1 MPFQTIPILQNWN
14 SLYIFA
20 FTING
25 IIMIELPPILSDSL
39 KVLDWTTL
47 SESDI
52 IYLNKL
58 QDDYVYWNDI
68 KYKKAPSGIDGVD
81 LWAFLKKLRESKSIN
96 VYLPYRLSFSLTNKM
111 MRLCHEFDM
120 KFGGV
125 WGSES
130 IIPQTNRERYL
141 VGSIMEEAISS
152 SQMEGAS
159 TTRKVAKEMLRK
171 KIAPKDKSQRM
182 IYNNYQTIN
191 FLSSHIDKPLSIELI
206 CKIHSLITDQTLDN
220 PEDSG
225 RFRENNDVVVGNA
238 ITGEVVHTP
247 PDYLEI
253 VKAMQWLVR
262 FANTNDARYFIHP
275 VIKAVIVHFF
285 ISYIHP
291 FVDGNGRTAR
301 ALFHWYMLKEGY
313 WLTEYLS
320 ISRII
325 YQSKASYEK
334 AFLKVEADN
343 NDMGYFITY
352 HLDALNKSFEDLK
365 KYISKKTAEQ
375 KDMSRL
381 LRIGNINQRQAE
393 IIYMFL
399 ENEKLVL
406 TVKDVTA
413 RLLVSPTTAKH
424 DIQGLVNKGILSEI
438 SFNKQKRGYIQG
450 PSFSSAI
457 DKVN

>member
-1 MPFQTIPILQNWN
+1 
-14 SLYIFA
+14 
-20 FTING
+20 
-25 IIMIELPPILSDSL
+25 MIEHPPLLTDSF
-39 KVLDWTTL
+39 KSLDWTTL
-47 SESDI
+47 CEPDI

-58 QDDYVYWNDI
+58 QDDYVYWSDI
-68 KYKKAPSGIDGVD
+68 KYKKTPSGIEGIN
-81 LWAFLKKLRESKSIN
+81 LWAFLKKQRESKSVN
-96 VYLPYRLSFSLTNKM
+96 VYQPYRLSFSLTNKM

-120 KFGGV
+120 KFGGL

-130 IIPQTNRERYL
+130 IIPQNSRERYL
-141 VGSIMEEAISS
+141 IGSIMEEAISS

-171 KIAPKDKSQRM
+171 KVTPKDKSQRM

-191 FLSSHIDKPLSIELI
+191 YLSSHIDTPLSIELV

-220 PEDSG
+220 PKDSG
-225 RFRENNDVVVGNA
+225 RFRENNDVVVGDA

-247 PDYLEI
+247 PDYTEI
-253 VKAMQWLVR
+253 IPAMQWLVG
-262 FANTNDARYFIHP
+262 FINSNDPRYFIHP
-275 VIKAVIVHFF
+275 VIKAIIVHFF

-301 ALFHWYMLKEGY
+301 ALFHWFMLKEGY

-352 HLDALNKSFEDLK
+352 HLDALNKSFEELK
-365 KYISKKTAEQ
+365 KYISKKSAEQ
-375 KDMSRL
+375 KDISRL
-381 LRIGNINQRQAE
+381 LRIGDINQRQAE
-393 IIYMFL
+393 IIYMFI
-399 ENEKLVL
+399 EDEKLVL
-406 TVKDVTA
+406 TVKDVTS
-413 RLLVSPTTAKH
+413 RLIVSPTTAKH

-438 SFNKQKRGYIQG
+438 SFNKQKKGYIQG
-450 PSFSSAI
+450 PSFSSAV
-457 DKVN
+457 DKAN

>member
-1 MPFQTIPILQNWN
+1 
-14 SLYIFA
+14 
-20 FTING
+20 
-25 IIMIELPPILSDSL
+25 MIEHPPLLTDSF
-39 KVLDWTTL
+39 KSLDWTTL
-47 SESDI
+47 CEPDI

-58 QDDYVYWNDI
+58 QDDYVYWSDI
-68 KYKKAPSGIDGVD
+68 KYKKTPGGIEGIN
-81 LWAFLKKLRESKSIN
+81 LWAFLKKQRESKSVN
-96 VYLPYRLSFSLTNKM
+96 VYQPYRLSFSLTNKM

-120 KFGGV
+120 KFGGL

-130 IIPQTNRERYL
+130 IIPQNSRERYL
-141 VGSIMEEAISS
+141 IGSIMEEAISS

-171 KIAPKDKSQRM
+171 KVTPKDKSQRM

-191 FLSSHIDKPLSIELI
+191 YLSSHIDTPLSMELI

-220 PEDSG
+220 PKDSG
-225 RFRENNDVVVGNA
+225 RFRENNDVVVGDS

-247 PDYLEI
+247 PDYTEI
-253 VKAMQWLVR
+253 IPAMQWLVG
-262 FANTNDARYFIHP
+262 FVNSNDPRYFIHP
-275 VIKAVIVHFF
+275 VIKAIIVHFF

-301 ALFHWYMLKEGY
+301 ALFHWFMLKEGY

-352 HLDALNKSFEDLK
+352 HLDALNKSFEELK
-365 KYISKKTAEQ
+365 KYISKKSAEQ
-375 KDMSRL
+375 KDISRL

-393 IIYMFL
+393 IIYMFI
-399 ENEKLVL
+399 EDEKLVL
-406 TVKDVTA
+406 TVKDVTS
-413 RLLVSPTTAKH
+413 RLIVSPTTAKH
-424 DIQGLVNKGILSEI
+424 DIQGLVNEGILSEI
-438 SFNKQKRGYIQG
+438 SFNKQKKGYIQG
-450 PSFSSAI
+450 PSFSSAV
-457 DKVN
+457 DKAN

>member
-1 MPFQTIPILQNWN
+1 
-14 SLYIFA
+14 
-20 FTING
+20 
-25 IIMIELPPILSDSL
+25 MIERPPLLTDSV
-39 KVLDWTTL
+39 KSIDWTSL
-47 SESDI
+47 SESDMT
-52 IYLNKL
+52 YLNKL
-58 QDDYVYWNDI
+58 QDDYAYWSDV
-68 KYKKAPSGIDGVD
+68 KYKNMPCGIDGIN
-81 LWAFLKKLRESKSIN
+81 LWAILKKQRETKAVS
-96 VYLPYRLSFSLTNKM
+96 VYPPYKLSFSLTNKM

-120 KFGGV
+120 KFGGL

-130 IIPQTNRERYL
+130 IIPQRNRERYL
-141 VGSIMEEAISS
+141 IGSIMEEAISS

-171 KIAPKDKSQRM
+171 KITPKDKSQRM

-191 FLSSHIDKPLSIELI
+191 YLSTRIDKPLSIELI
-206 CKIHSLITDQTLDN
+206 CKIHSLITEQTLDN
-220 PEDSG
+220 PKDSG
-225 RFRENNDVVVGNA
+225 HFRENNDVVVGNA

-253 VKAMQWLVR
+253 PQAMQWLVG
-262 FANTNDARYFIHP
+262 FANSNDTRYFIHP
-275 VIKAVIVHFF
+275 VIKAVIIHFF

-301 ALFHWYMLKEGY
+301 ALFHWFMLKEGY

-399 ENEKLVL
+399 EDEKLVL
-406 TVKDVTA
+406 TVKDVSS
-413 RLLVSPTTAKH
+413 RLIVSPTTAKH
-424 DIQGLVNKGILSEI
+424 DIQGLVNRGILSEI
-438 SFNKQKRGYIQG
+438 SFNKQKKGYIQG
-450 PSFSSAI
+450 PSFSSSI
-457 DKVN
+457 DQVN

>member
-1 MPFQTIPILQNWN
+1 
-14 SLYIFA
+14 
-20 FTING
+20 
-25 IIMIELPPILSDSL
+25 MIERPPILTDSL
-39 KVLDWTTL
+39 KALDWTTL
-47 SESDI
+47 CESDI
-52 IYLNKL
+52 AYLNKL
-58 QDDYVYWNDI
+58 QDDYVYWSDI
-68 KYKKAPSGIDGVD
+68 KYKKTPSGIEGIN
-81 LWAFLKKLRESKSIN
+81 LWAFLKKLRESKNIK
-96 VYLPYRLSFSLTNKM
+96 VYHLYHLAFSLTNKM

-120 KFGGV
+120 KFGGL

-130 IIPQTNRERYL
+130 IIPQRNRERYL
-141 VGSIMEEAISS
+141 IGSIMEEAISS

-159 TTRKVAKEMLRK
+159 TTRKVAKDMLRK

-191 FLSSHIDKPLSIELI
+191 YLSTHIDKPLSIELI

-220 PEDSG
+220 PKDSG
-225 RFRENNDVVVGNA
+225 HFRENNYVVVGNA

-253 VKAMQWLVR
+253 AQAMQWLVE
-262 FANTNDARYFIHP
+262 FANTNDINYFIHP
-275 VIKAVIVHFF
+275 VIKAAIVHFF
-285 ISYIHP
+285 IAYIHP

-301 ALFHWYMLKEGY
+301 ALFHWFMLKEGY

-325 YQSKASYEK
+325 YHSKASYEK

-343 NDMGYFITY
+343 NDMSYFITY
-352 HLDALNKSFEDLK
+352 HLDALNKSFEELK

-399 ENEKLVL
+399 EDEKLVL
-406 TVKDVTA
+406 TVKDVSS
-413 RLLVSPTTAKH
+413 RLIVSPTTAKH
-424 DIQGLVNKGILSEI
+424 DIQGLVNRGIISEI
-438 SFNKQKRGYIQG
+438 SFNKQKKGYIQG

-457 DKVN
+457 DKVT